1 MMLILLWQVTYSIQE
16 LRKQKELQRNAEL
29 QENII
34 AQALIESVDMEAL
47 YSPNYFQD
55 FLQSDMFQEG

>member
-1 MMLILLWQVTYSIQE
+1 MLILWQVTYSIQE
-16 LRKQKELQRNAEL
+16 LRKQKELQRSEL
-29 QENII
+29 QETII

-55 FLQSDMFQEG
+55 FLQSDIFPEG